1 MPSTSPPLGVSA
13 AFQVRS
19 VMEPDTARTLP
30 SASPTS
36 TLPACMLLA
45 VSGLQVPLV
54 PRVGLTCGVRKLSAF
69 PFAGSGI
76 FAVEPE
82 AGTQHQNEAQEPEA
96 PAVIETIPRPVA
108 MPSGATIIDL
118 FTQNSDKLWIESG
131 KPNATWGEAKLTQAA
146 ITVGDLCDHMA
157 NCGARDGAMAIAR
170 TFGLPEALLSIN
182 YGQIVNAIKA
192 ASLANTER
200 LTVALAT
207 MDPKDDFRRERIA
220 NGKLADLE
228 RMYGNAPDT
237 PVTFKHLFMWRHLL
251 QRIGLWS
258 ASASIASSPA
268 IARASASSRLT

>member
-1 MPSTSPPLGVSA
+1 MDPEVAKA
-13 AFQVRS
+13 AIDAGKL
-19 VMEPDTARTLP
+19 PDTE
-30 SASPTS
+30 TS
-36 TLPACMLLA
+36 TVEPAE
-45 VSGLQVPLV
+45 
-54 PRVGLTCGVRKLSAF
+54 TSA
-69 PFAGSGI
+69 PGI
-76 FAVEPE
+76 FAAAVNVAVESFTASTETFEPE
-82 AGTQHQNEAQEPEA
+82 VGTQHQNEAQEPEA
-96 PAVIETIPRPVA
+96 PAVIETTSRPVA
-108 MPSGATIIDL
+108 IPSGATIIDL

-131 KPNATWGEAKLTQAA
+131 KPNAAWGEAKLTQAA

-268 IARASASSRLT
+268 IVA